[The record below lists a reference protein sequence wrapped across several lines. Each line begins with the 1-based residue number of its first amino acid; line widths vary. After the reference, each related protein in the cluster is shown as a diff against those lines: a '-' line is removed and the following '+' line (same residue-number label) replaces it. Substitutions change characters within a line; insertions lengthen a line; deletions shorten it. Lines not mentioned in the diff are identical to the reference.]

1 MTARPIRR
9 GLLAVTLLAGIA
21 TQAWA
26 QGAYPSKTIRIVA
39 PFAAGGAADTV
50 ARIIG
55 PKLSTAMGQTVVV
68 ENRAGAGGAI
78 GSAYVAGSPPDGY
91 TLLMNLGPPHQT
103 VQLFTKGVSYDPVKD
118 FSAIA
123 KVAVAPQAVAVP
135 ANSPIKSMADLVSQ
149 SQANPKGLSFGT
161 SGAGTSQHLAG
172 LLLATTHKARLT
184 HVPYRGGS
192 AALTD
197 VLSGQV
203 DLGILVLSNLLPHV
217 QTGKLRILAVVESAR
232 SSGAPQIPTAAESGV
247 PGFSVPDTW
256 VGLLGPAGLP
266 EPVVR
271 RLGAELEK
279 IMRDAEVV
287 ARMSQAGYDIRYAGP
302 AEFSRQL
309 ADSAQL
315 YKTITQQAGITPE

>member
-1 MTARPIRR
+1 MTRHRIRR
-9 GLLAVTLLAGIA
+9 SLLALPLLALA
-21 TQAWA
+21 VPTWA
-26 QGAYPSKTIRIVA
+26 QGGYPSKPIRIVA

-50 ARIIG
+50 ARIVG
-55 PKLSTAMGQTVVV
+55 PKLSAALGQPVVI
-68 ENRAGAGGAI
+68 ENRAGAGGSI
-78 GSAYVAGSPPDGY
+78 GSAQVAASPADGY

-103 VQLFTKGVSYDPVKD
+103 VQLFTKGVNYDPVKD

-135 ANSPIKSMADLVSQ
+135 ANSPIKSMADLVAQ

-161 SGAGTSQHLAG
+161 SGAGTSQQLAG
-172 LLLATTHKARLT
+172 LLLTTTQKAKLT

-197 VLSGQV
+197 VISGQV

-217 QTGKLRILAVVESAR
+217 QTGKLRILAVVEANRSA
-232 SSGAPQIPTAAESGV
+232 SAPTIPTAAESGI

-256 VGLLGPAGLP
+256 VGLLGPAGMP
-266 EPVVR
+266 APVLQ
-271 RLGAELEK
+271 RLGAEMDK
-279 IMRDAEVV
+279 IMRDPEVV
-287 ARMSQAGYDIRYAGP
+287 ARMNQAGYDIKFAGP
-302 AEFSRQL
+302 ADFSRQL

-315 YKTITQQAGITPE
+315 YKTLTQQAGITPE

>member
-1 MTARPIRR
+1 MTRHRIRR
-9 GLLAVTLLAGIA
+9 SLLALPLLALA
-21 TQAWA
+21 VPAWA
-26 QGAYPSKTIRIVA
+26 QGSYPSKPIRIVA

-50 ARIIG
+50 ARIVG
-55 PKLSTAMGQTVVV
+55 PKLSAALGQPVVI
-68 ENRAGAGGAI
+68 ENRAGAGGSI
-78 GSAYVAGSPPDGY
+78 GSAQVAASPADGY

-103 VQLFTKGVSYDPVKD
+103 VQLFTKGVNYDPVKD

-135 ANSPIKSMADLVSQ
+135 ANSPIKSMADLVAQ

-161 SGAGTSQHLAG
+161 SGAGTSQQLAG
-172 LLLATTHKARLT
+172 LLLTTTQKAKLT

-197 VLSGQV
+197 VISGQV

-217 QTGKLRILAVVESAR
+217 QTGKLRILAVVEANRSA
-232 SSGAPQIPTAAESGV
+232 SAPTIPTAAESGI

-256 VGLLGPAGLP
+256 VGLLGPAGMP
-266 EPVVR
+266 APVLQ
-271 RLGAELEK
+271 RLGAEMDK
-279 IMRDAEVV
+279 IMRDPEVV
-287 ARMSQAGYDIRYAGP
+287 ARMNQAGYDIKFAGP
-302 AEFSRQL
+302 ADFSRQL

-315 YKTITQQAGITPE
+315 YKTLTQQAGITPE

>member
-1 MTARPIRR
+1 MTSCLLRR
-9 GLLAVTLLAGIA
+9 DFLALPLIAALAGPA
-21 TQAWA
+21 AA
-26 QGAYPSKTIRIVA
+26 QGNYPSKTIRIVA

-55 PKLSTAMGQTVVV
+55 PKLSSALGQPVVI
-68 ENRAGAGGAI
+68 ENRAGAGGSI

-103 VQLFTKGVSYDPVKD
+103 VQLFTKGISYDPVKD
-118 FSAIA
+118 FTAIA
-123 KVAVAPQAVAVP
+123 KVAVAPQAIAVP
-135 ANSPIKSMADLVSQ
+135 AGSSIKSMTDLLTLSQ
-149 SQANPKGLSFGT
+149 SNPKGLSFGT
-161 SGAGTSQHLAG
+161 SGPGTSQHLAG
-172 LLLATTHKARLT
+172 LLLSSRQKAKLT

-197 VLSGQV
+197 VISGQV

-217 QTGKLRILAVVESAR
+217 QTGKLRILAVVEGTRSA
-232 SSGAPQIPTAAESGV
+232 SAPYVPTVSESGM

-256 VGLLGPAGLP
+256 VGLLGPAGIP
-266 EPVVR
+266 APVVQ
-271 RLGAELEK
+271 RLSTEMDK
-279 IMRDAEVV
+279 IMRDPEVIT
-287 ARMSQAGYDIRYAGP
+287 RMNQAGYDIKYAGP
-302 AEFSRQL
+302 AEFSGQL

>member
-1 MTARPIRR
+1 MTKHRIRR
-9 GLLAVTLLAGIA
+9 SLLALPLLALA
-21 TQAWA
+21 APAWA
-26 QGAYPSKTIRIVA
+26 QGSYPSKPIRIVA

-50 ARIIG
+50 ARIVG
-55 PKLSTAMGQTVVV
+55 PKLSVALGQPVLI
-68 ENRAGAGGAI
+68 ENRAGAGGSI
-78 GSAYVAGSPPDGY
+78 GSAQVAASSADGY

-103 VQLFTKGVSYDPVKD
+103 VQLFTKGVNYDPVKD

-135 ANSPIKSMADLVSQ
+135 ANSPIKSMADLVAQ

-161 SGAGTSQHLAG
+161 SGAGTSQQLAG
-172 LLLATTHKARLT
+172 LLLTTTQKAKLT

-197 VLSGQV
+197 VISGQV

-217 QTGKLRILAVVESAR
+217 QTGKLRILAVVEANRSA
-232 SSGAPQIPTAAESGV
+232 SAPTIPTAAESGI

-256 VGLLGPAGLP
+256 VGLLGPAGMP
-266 EPVVR
+266 APVVQ
-271 RLGAELEK
+271 RLGAEMDK
-279 IMRDAEVV
+279 IMRDPEVV
-287 ARMSQAGYDIRYAGP
+287 ARMNQAGYDIKFAGP
-302 AEFSRQL
+302 ADFSRQL

-315 YKTITQQAGITPE
+315 YKTLTQQAGITPE

>member
-1 MTARPIRR
+1 MTARSVRR
-9 GLLAVTLLAGIA
+9 GLLALPLLVVFSAP
-21 TQAWA
+21 AWA
-26 QGAYPSKTIRIVA
+26 QGAYPNKPIRIVA

-55 PKLSTAMGQTVVV
+55 PKLSAALGQPVVI
-68 ENRAGAGGAI
+68 ENRAGAGGSI
-78 GSAYVAGSPPDGY
+78 GSAFVAGSPPDGY

-103 VQLFTKGVSYDPVKD
+103 VQLFTKGVNYDPVKD

-161 SGAGTSQHLAG
+161 SGAGTSQQLAG
-172 LLLATTHKARLT
+172 LLLTLTHKAKLT

-197 VLSGQV
+197 VISGQV

-217 QTGKLRILAVVESAR
+217 QTGKLRILAVVEGSRSA
-232 SSGAPQIPTAAESGV
+232 SAPQIPTAAEAGI

-256 VGLLGPAGLP
+256 VGLLGPAGMP
-266 EPVVR
+266 AQVVQ
-271 RLGAELEK
+271 RLGAEMDK
-279 IMRDAEVV
+279 IMRDPDVV
-287 ARMSQAGYDIRYAGP
+287 TRMNQAGYDINFAGP
-302 AEFSRQL
+302 ADFSRQL

-315 YKTITQQAGITPE
+315 YKTLTQKAGITPE

>member
-1 MTARPIRR
+1 MTARRIRR
-9 GLLAVTLLAGIA
+9 GLLTLPLLALLA
-21 TQAWA
+21 TPAWA
-26 QGAYPSKTIRIVA
+26 QGSYPSKPIRIIA

-50 ARIIG
+50 ARIVG
-55 PKLSTAMGQTVVV
+55 PKLSAALGQPVVI
-68 ENRAGAGGAI
+68 ENRAGAGGSI
-78 GSAYVAGSPPDGY
+78 GSAHVAGSPPDGY

-103 VQLFTKGVSYDPVKD
+103 VQLFTKGVNYDPVKD

-149 SQANPKGLSFGT
+149 SQAQPKGLSYGT
-161 SGAGTSQHLAG
+161 SGAGTSQQLAG
-172 LLLATTHKARLT
+172 LLLTSTQKARLT
-184 HVPYRGGS
+184 HVPYRGGA

-197 VLSGQV
+197 LLSGQV

-217 QTGKLRILAVVESAR
+217 QTGKLRILAVVEGAR
-232 SSGAPQIPTAAESGV
+232 SASAPNIPTAAESGI

-256 VGLLGPAGLP
+256 VGLLGPAGMPAAL
-266 EPVVR
+266 VQ
-271 RLGAELEK
+271 RLGAEMDK

-287 ARMSQAGYDIRYAGP
+287 ARMGQAGYDIKFAGP
-302 AEFSRQL
+302 ADFSRQL

-315 YKTITQQAGITPE
+315 YKTLTQQAGITPE